1 MCKSV
6 VQKVHTC
13 YNVGMLTDTH
23 AVRNYFRK
31 LGLEPEIADI
41 YLALHADGP
50 QTISALARN
59 SKVERTKIYRLI
71 DVLMATNLIEVET
84 HYKRGIIKAAPIAN
98 LHILINQK
106 EQELKGLQD
115 ELGLIEQVLARN
127 SLSNPAT
134 RVQFYSGVEGLRQ
147 MQWNQTRAT
156 TECLSIMNEPIT
168 NVLGKAFT
176 LRWAEAMNN
185 NNCKMR
191 LIESPNFKV
200 VNKKWY
206 EKEKIPE
213 IMDNVS
219 SVVID
224 PEEFKIEH
232 NTDIW
237 DNVTA
242 YYNWAEGDI
251 YGIEIYNQQIADAQ
265 RRFFE
270 MLWRLG
276 S

>member
-6 VQKVHTC
+6 VQIVHTC
-13 YNVGMLTDTH
+13 YNISMLTDTR
-23 AVRNYFRK
+23 AVRNYFNK
-31 LGLEPEIADI
+31 LGFEPEIADI
-41 YLALHADGP
+41 YLALHANGP

-59 SKVERTKIYRLI
+59 SRVERTKIYRLI
-71 DVLMATNLIEVET
+71 DVLLASNLVEVET
-84 HYKRGIIKAAPIAN
+84 HYKKGIIKAAPISN

-134 RVQFYSGVEGLRQ
+134 RVQFYNGVEGLRQ

-156 TECLSIMNEPIT
+156 TECLSIMNEPIQ

-185 NNCKMR
+185 NNIKLR
-191 LIESPNFKV
+191 IIESPRFDKLS
-200 VNKKWY
+200 KAWHD
-206 EKEKIPE
+206 KEKIPE
-213 IMDNVS
+213 IMDNMQTT
-219 SVVID
+219 IIK
-224 PEEFKIEH
+224 PEAFKIEH

-242 YYNWAEGDI
+242 YYNWADGEI
-251 YGIEIYNQQIADAQ
+251 YGIEIYNQHIADAQ
-265 RRFFE
+265 RKFFE
-270 MLWRLG
+270 MIWHA
-276 S
+276 